1 MRNMHRLAAA
11 MCAAAAAIICLGS
24 ASANEYEAGPIK
36 IDRPWAR
43 PTIGSS
49 KNSAAYMT
57 LSNSGASADKLL
69 AVKSD
74 AAEHVALHESRM
86 DGEIMR
92 MVPVKDGI
100 EVPPHGTVELKPLGL
115 HVMLMGLR
123 KPLKEGETFPMTLV
137 FAKQGEVEVEVKVEK
152 KPGAKKSGDDMH
164 QHH

>member
-1 MRNMHRLAAA
+1 MRNLHKLAATLA
-11 MCAAAAAIICLGS
+11 VAVATAFLSTAIAQEYKAGS
-24 ASANEYEAGPIK
+24 LK
-36 IDRPWAR
+36 IDHPWAR

-49 KNSAAYMT
+49 TNSAAYMT
-57 LSNSGASADKLL
+57 LSNSGDKADKLL

-100 EVPPHGTVELKPLGL
+100 EVPPHGAVELKPLGL

-123 KPLKEGETFPMTLV
+123 KPLKEGEKFPMTLV
-137 FAKQGEVEVEVKVEK
+137 FAKQGDVKVEVKVEK
-152 KPGAKKSGDDMH
+152 NPEAKKSGQETH

>member
-1 MRNMHRLAAA
+1 MRNVHRLVATLAIAAA
-11 MCAAAAAIICLGS
+11 TALSSAAMAD
-24 ASANEYEAGPIK
+24 EFKAGQLT
-36 IDRPWAR
+36 IDHPWAR

-69 AVKSD
+69 TVKSD

-100 EVPPHGTVELKPLGL
+100 EVPPHGAVELKPLGL

-123 KPLKEGETFPMTLV
+123 KPLKEGEEFPMTLV
-137 FAKQGEVEVEVKVEK
+137 FAKQGDVEVEVKVEK
-152 KPGAKKSGDDMH
+152 KPGAKKSDDDMH

>member
-1 MRNMHRLAAA
+1 MRNLRTLAATLA
-11 MCAAAAAIICLGS
+11 VAAVTAVLSAAIAQEYKAGS
-24 ASANEYEAGPIK
+24 LM

-57 LSNSGASADKLL
+57 LSNNGDSADKLL

-100 EVPPHGTVELKPLGL
+100 EVPPHGEVELKPLGL
-115 HVMLMGLR
+115 HVMLMGLH
-123 KPLKEGETFPMTLV
+123 KPLKEGEKFPMTLV
-137 FAKQGEVEVEVKVEK
+137 FAKQGDVKVEVKVEK
-152 KPGAKKSGDDMH
+152 KPQAKKSGQDMH

>member
-1 MRNMHRLAAA
+1 MRNVHRLVVTLAIAAA
-11 MCAAAAAIICLGS
+11 TALSSAAMAD
-24 ASANEYEAGPIK
+24 EFKAGQLT
-36 IDRPWAR
+36 IDHPWAR

-69 AVKSD
+69 TVKSD

-100 EVPPHGTVELKPLGL
+100 EVPPHGAVELKPLGL

-123 KPLKEGETFPMTLV
+123 KPLKEGEEFPMTLV
-137 FAKQGEVEVEVKVEK
+137 FAKQGDVEVEVKVEK
-152 KPGAKKSGDDMH
+152 KPGAKKSDEDMH

>member
-1 MRNMHRLAAA
+1 MRNLHTLAASIA
-11 MCAAAAAIICLGS
+11 MAAATGLLNTAI
-24 ASANEYEAGPIK
+24 AHEYNAGTLF
-36 IDRPWAR
+36 IDHPWAR

-49 KNSAAYMT
+49 KNAAAYMT
-57 LSNSGASADKLL
+57 LSNNGDSADKLL

-92 MVPVKDGI
+92 MVAVKEGI

-115 HVMLMGLR
+115 HVMLIGLR
-123 KPLKEGETFPMTLV
+123 NPLKEGERFPMTLV
-137 FAKQGEVEVEVKVEK
+137 FAKHGEVEVEVKVEK
-152 KPGAKKSGDDMH
+152 KSGANKSDDDMH

>member
-1 MRNMHRLAAA
+1 MKNLHRLVAALAVATAIALSSAA
-11 MCAAAAAIICLGS
+11 MAHEYKAGS
-24 ASANEYEAGPIK
+24 LM
-36 IDRPWAR
+36 IDHPWAR

-57 LSNSGASADKLL
+57 LSNSGDTTDKLL
-69 AVKSD
+69 SVKSN

-100 EVPPHGTVELKPLGL
+100 EVPPHGAVELKPLGL
-115 HVMLMGLR
+115 HVMLVGLR
-123 KPLKEGETFPMTLV
+123 KSLKEGEKFPMTLV
-137 FAKQGEVEVEVKVEK
+137 FAKQGGVNVEVKVEK
-152 KPGAKKSGDDMH
+152 KPQEKKSGQDMH

>member
-1 MRNMHRLAAA
+1 MSKLHKLAAILVITA
-11 MCAAAAAIICLGS
+11 ATTLSSAAAAH
-24 ASANEYEAGPIK
+24 EFEAGQLT
-36 IDRPWAR
+36 IDHPWAR

-49 KNSAAYMT
+49 KNAAAYMT
-57 LSNSGASADKLL
+57 LSNSGGTADKLL

-92 MVPVKDGI
+92 MVPVKEGI
-100 EVPPHGTVELKPLGL
+100 DVPPHGAVELKPLGL

-123 KPLKEGETFPMTLV
+123 KPLKEGEKFPMTLV
-137 FAKQGEVEVEVKVEK
+137 FAKQGDVAVEVKVEN
-152 KPGAKKSGDDMH
+152 KPGAKKSDEDMH

>member
-1 MRNMHRLAAA
+1 
-11 MCAAAAAIICLGS
+11 MCATAAAIICLS
-24 ASANEYEAGPIK
+24 PASADENMAGPIK
-36 IDRPWAR
+36 IDHPWAR

-57 LSNSGASADKLL
+57 LSNSGDSADKLL

-100 EVPPHGTVELKPLGL
+100 EVPPHGAVELKPLGL

-137 FAKQGEVEVEVKVEK
+137 FAKQGDVQFEVKIEK
-152 KPGAKKSGDDMH
+152 NPGAKKSDQGMH

>member
-1 MRNMHRLAAA
+1 MRNVHRLVATLAIAAA
-11 MCAAAAAIICLGS
+11 TALSSAATAD
-24 ASANEYEAGPIK
+24 EFKAGQLT
-36 IDRPWAR
+36 IDHPWAR

-69 AVKSD
+69 TVKSD

-100 EVPPHGTVELKPLGL
+100 EVPPHGAVELKPLGL

-123 KPLKEGETFPMTLV
+123 KPLKEGEEFSMTLV
-137 FAKQGEVEVEVKVEK
+137 FAKQGDVEVQVEVEK
-152 KPGAKKSGDDMH
+152 KPGAKKSGGDMH